1 MKNIKL
7 IPFINS
13 EKTALKSLSLVVGL
27 RMLGLFMLLPVL
39 ALYADEFRNSTPTL
53 IGIAIGIYGLTQ
65 AILQIPFGMASD
77 KIGRKKV
84 IVFGLIIFALGS
96 VIAAQA
102 ESISTLIIGRALQG
116 SGAISAVSMALLADL
131 TREEVRVR
139 AMASIGITIG
149 FSFIIAIV
157 LGPLLNSFIGVSGI
171 FWLTAVLAIL
181 AIALVIFLVP
191 RPIIGQTHSDAQ
203 TNLGQLSKVVKNI
216 ELLRLDF
223 GVFAL
228 HMALTAIFVSIPH
241 LLQNQ
246 LNLEAEWHGL
256 LYLAVMIISVVIML
270 PMVIIAEAKNKMKPI
285 FVAAVALLALSQL
298 GFYFLA
304 NSLMLMAAL
313 LIVFFVAF
321 NVLESVLPSLIS
333 KTAPVN
339 AKGTAMGVYGSSQFF
354 GAFVGGV
361 LGGWLIEQSQDFHSS
376 FLLTFVILSIWFLVS
391 FFMKKPSSLG
401 TMLINVG
408 IINQMSANDLSKKL
422 IAIKGVEEV
431 VISPEEGVAF
441 VRINNKTIDRN
452 KLLVYSKNK
461 FD

>member
-53 IGIAIGIYGLTQ
+53 IGIAIGKYGLTQ

-171 FWLTAVLAIL
+171 FWLTAILAIL

-246 LNLEAEWHGL
+246 LNLEADWHGL

-361 LGGWLIEQSQDFHSS
+361 LGG
-376 FLLTFVILSIWFLVS
+376 
-391 FFMKKPSSLG
+391 
-401 TMLINVG
+401 
-408 IINQMSANDLSKKL
+408 
-422 IAIKGVEEV
+422 
-431 VISPEEGVAF
+431 
-441 VRINNKTIDRN
+441 
-452 KLLVYSKNK
+452 
-461 FD
+461 